1 MFISFTVSRH
11 LEFGSV
17 NHTSIYEN
25 SELSVFKNII
35 LLGEIPNSWPN
46 DLLGKNVYKTLKSC

>member
-17 NHTSIYEN
+17 NHTPIYEN

-46 DLLGKNVYKTLKSC
+46 DLLG